1 MNPSNKIL
9 KNFSYL
15 SIVQVLNYALP
26 LITIPIVS
34 RALGVEAIGLVNYIF
49 SYITYFVLFVSYSFS
64 LTAIRKLSNENQLN
78 LIFSLVFKS
87 QILLSFISTIIFLFV
102 LFFIPD
108 LKQNQNLAMIAYI
121 LVIAAIFDKSWIF
134 QYKQDLSVVAIVN
147 AVFKLLSMIFIVL
160 LVSERKDYL
169 IYALALSGVNLLT
182 NLVLFIISLFKYK
195 IQLVQISI
203 EDIIQFLKE
212 GKTLFFSSIVI
223 SLYTATSTL
232 LLGLYCS
239 NREVGLYTAAT
250 KIIDI
255 AKVFAIMPITQLI
268 YPLVAQKISKSV
280 DEGMI
285 FVKKLMPL
293 FCMICMIMF
302 VGMLV
307 FGPIVI
313 SVLFGQEFV
322 DATITL
328 WILSSTLILILLST
342 VFGTLVMVNLGMDEL
357 FFKNQLYV
365 AIISVLL
372 TISILPYG
380 GAQTSAIIL
389 VMSEIMITGYQY
401 YCIKNRGYTLFS
413 MDMLKISALKE
424 SLSILRKN

>member
-1 MNPSNKIL
+1 MAIVA
-9 KNFSYL
+9 YL
-15 SIVQVLNYALP
+15 LVVAAL
-26 LITIPIVS
+26 
-34 RALGVEAIGLVNYIF
+34 
-49 SYITYFVLFVSYSFS
+49 
-64 LTAIRKLSNENQLN
+64 
-78 LIFSLVFKS
+78 
-87 QILLSFISTIIFLFV
+87 
-102 LFFIPD
+102 
-108 LKQNQNLAMIAYI
+108 
-121 LVIAAIFDKSWIF
+121 FDKSWLF

-147 AVFKLLSMIFIVL
+147 AIFKLLSMVFIVFF
-160 LVSERKDYL
+160 VSEKKDYL

-182 NLVLFIISLFKYK
+182 NLVLFITSLIKYK
-195 IQLVQISI
+195 IQLVQTSI
-203 EDIIQFLKE
+203 EDIINFLKQ

-268 YPLVAQKISKSV
+268 FPLVAQKISQNLE
-280 DEGMI
+280 EGMI

-293 FCMICMIMF
+293 FRVICMILF
-302 VGMLV
+302 FGMLV
-307 FGPIVI
+307 FGPIAI
-313 SVLFGQEFV
+313 NVLFGQEFL

-342 VFGTLVMVNLGMDEL
+342 VFGVLVMVNLSIDEL

-365 AIISVLL
+365 AIISVIL
-372 TISILPYG
+372 TVCVLPYG

-389 VMSEIMITGYQY
+389 VISEVLITAYQY
-401 YCIKNRGYTLFS
+401 YCIKSSGYSLFS
-413 MDMLKISALKE
+413 MDMFKISALKE
-424 SLSILRKN
+424 SLSVLRKN

>member
-1 MNPSNKIL
+1 MNPSNKVL

-15 SIVQVLNYALP
+15 SIVQVLNYGLP

-34 RALGVEAIGLVNYIF
+34 RALGVETIGLVNYIF

-64 LTAIRKLSNENQLN
+64 LTAIRKLSNQNQIN

-87 QILLSFISTIIFLFV
+87 QILLFLISTIIFLFV

-108 LKQNQNLAMIAYI
+108 LKKNQNLAIIAYL
-121 LVIAAIFDKSWIF
+121 LVVAALFDKSWLF

-147 AVFKLLSMIFIVL
+147 AIFKLLSMIFIVFF
-160 LVSERKDYL
+160 VSEKKDYL
-169 IYALALSGVNLLT
+169 IYAFALSGVNLLT
-182 NLVLFIISLFKYK
+182 NLVLFITSLIKYK
-195 IQLVQISI
+195 IQLVQTSI
-203 EDIIQFLKE
+203 EDIINFLKE

-268 YPLVAQKISKSV
+268 FPLVAQKISQNLE
-280 DEGMI
+280 EGMI

-293 FCMICMIMF
+293 FGLMCMILF
-302 VGMLV
+302 FGMLV
-307 FGPIVI
+307 FGPIAI
-313 SVLFGQEFV
+313 NVLFGKEFV

-342 VFGTLVMVNLGMDEL
+342 VFGVLVMVNLGMDEL

-365 AIISVLL
+365 AIISVIL
-372 TISILPYG
+372 TLCVLPYG

-389 VMSEIMITGYQY
+389 VISEVLITAYQY
-401 YCIKNRGYTLFS
+401 YCIKSRGYSLFS

-424 SLSILRKN
+424 SLSVLRKN

>member
-1 MNPSNKIL
+1 MNPSNKVL

-15 SIVQVLNYALP
+15 SIVQVLNYGLP

-34 RALGVEAIGLVNYIF
+34 RALGVETIGMVNYIF

-64 LTAIRKLSNENQLN
+64 LTAIRKLSNQNQIN

-87 QILLSFISTIIFLFV
+87 QILLFLISTIVFLFV

-108 LKQNQNLAMIAYI
+108 LKKNQNLAIVAYL
-121 LVIAAIFDKSWIF
+121 LVVAALFDKSWLF

-147 AVFKLLSMIFIVL
+147 AIFKLLSMVFIVFF
-160 LVSERKDYL
+160 VSEKKDYL

-182 NLVLFIISLFKYK
+182 NLVLFITSLIKYK
-195 IQLVQISI
+195 IQLVQTSI
-203 EDIIQFLKE
+203 EDIINFLKQ

-268 YPLVAQKISKSV
+268 FPLVAQKISQNLE
-280 DEGMI
+280 EGMI

-293 FCMICMIMF
+293 FGVICMILF
-302 VGMLV
+302 FGMLV
-307 FGPIVI
+307 FGPIAI
-313 SVLFGQEFV
+313 NVLFGQEFL

-342 VFGTLVMVNLGMDEL
+342 VFGVLVMVNLSMDEL

-365 AIISVLL
+365 AIISVIL
-372 TISILPYG
+372 TVCVLPYG

-389 VMSEIMITGYQY
+389 VISEVLITAYQY
-401 YCIKNRGYTLFS
+401 YCIKSSGYSLFS
-413 MDMLKISALKE
+413 MDMFKISALKE
-424 SLSILRKN
+424 SLSVLRKN

>member
-1 MNPSNKIL
+1 MNPSNKVL

-15 SIVQVLNYALP
+15 SIVQVLNYGLP

-34 RALGVEAIGLVNYIF
+34 RALGVETIGLVNYIF

-64 LTAIRKLSNENQLN
+64 LTAIRKLSNQNQIN

-87 QILLSFISTIIFLFV
+87 QILLFLISTIVFLFV

-108 LKQNQNLAMIAYI
+108 LKKNQNLAIVAYL
-121 LVIAAIFDKSWIF
+121 LVVAALFDKSWLF

-147 AVFKLLSMIFIVL
+147 AIFKLLSMVFIVFF
-160 LVSERKDYL
+160 VSEKKDYL
-169 IYALALSGVNLLT
+169 IYAFALSGVNLLT
-182 NLVLFIISLFKYK
+182 NLVLFITSLIKYK
-195 IQLVQISI
+195 IQLVQTSI
-203 EDIIQFLKE
+203 EDIINFLKE

-268 YPLVAQKISKSV
+268 FPLVAQKISQNLE
-280 DEGMI
+280 EGMI

-293 FCMICMIMF
+293 FGLMCMILF
-302 VGMLV
+302 FGMLV
-307 FGPIVI
+307 FGPIAI
-313 SVLFGQEFV
+313 NVLFGQEFV

-342 VFGTLVMVNLGMDEL
+342 VFGILVMVNLGMDEL

-365 AIISVLL
+365 AIISVIL
-372 TISILPYG
+372 TVCVLPYG

-389 VMSEIMITGYQY
+389 VISEVLITAYQY
-401 YCIKNRGYTLFS
+401 YCIKSRGYSLFS

-424 SLSILRKN
+424 SLSVLRKN

>member
-1 MNPSNKIL
+1 MNPSNKVL

-15 SIVQVLNYALP
+15 SIVQVLNYGLP

-34 RALGVEAIGLVNYIF
+34 RALGVETIGLVNYIF

-64 LTAIRKLSNENQLN
+64 LTAIRKLSNQNQIN

-87 QILLSFISTIIFLFV
+87 QILLFLISTIIFLFV

-108 LKQNQNLAMIAYI
+108 LKKNQNLAIIAYL
-121 LVIAAIFDKSWIF
+121 LVVAALFDKSWLF

-147 AVFKLLSMIFIVL
+147 AIFKLLSMIFIVFF
-160 LVSERKDYL
+160 VSEKKDYL
-169 IYALALSGVNLLT
+169 IYAFALSGVNLLT
-182 NLVLFIISLFKYK
+182 NLVLFITSLIKYK
-195 IQLVQISI
+195 IQLVQTSI
-203 EDIIQFLKE
+203 EDIINFLKE

-268 YPLVAQKISKSV
+268 FPLVAQKISQNLE
-280 DEGMI
+280 EGMI

-293 FCMICMIMF
+293 FGLMCMILF
-302 VGMLV
+302 FGMLV
-307 FGPIVI
+307 FGPIAI
-313 SVLFGQEFV
+313 NVLFGQEFV

-342 VFGTLVMVNLGMDEL
+342 VFGILVMVNLGMDEL

-365 AIISVLL
+365 AIISVIL
-372 TISILPYG
+372 TVCVLPYG

-389 VMSEIMITGYQY
+389 VISEVLITAYQY
-401 YCIKNRGYTLFS
+401 YCIKSRGYSLFS

-424 SLSILRKN
+424 SLSVLRKN

>member
-1 MNPSNKIL
+1 MNPSNKVL

-15 SIVQVLNYALP
+15 SIVQVLNYGLP
-26 LITIPIVS
+26 LITIPIIS
-34 RALGVEAIGLVNYIF
+34 RALGVETIGLVNYIF

-64 LTAIRKLSNENQLN
+64 LTAIRKLSNQNQIN

-87 QILLSFISTIIFLFV
+87 QILLFLISTIIFLFV

-108 LKQNQNLAMIAYI
+108 LKKNQNLAIIAYL
-121 LVIAAIFDKSWIF
+121 LVVAALFDKSWLF

-147 AVFKLLSMIFIVL
+147 AIFKLLSMIFIVFF
-160 LVSERKDYL
+160 VSEKKDYL
-169 IYALALSGVNLLT
+169 IYAFALSGVNLLT
-182 NLVLFIISLFKYK
+182 NLVLFITSLIKYK
-195 IQLVQISI
+195 IQLVQTSI
-203 EDIIQFLKE
+203 EDIINFLKE

-268 YPLVAQKISKSV
+268 FPLVAQKISQNLE
-280 DEGMI
+280 EGMI

-293 FCMICMIMF
+293 FGLMCMILF
-302 VGMLV
+302 FGMLV
-307 FGPIVI
+307 FGPIAI
-313 SVLFGQEFV
+313 NVLFGQEFV

-342 VFGTLVMVNLGMDEL
+342 VFGILVMVNLGMDEL

-365 AIISVLL
+365 AIISVIL
-372 TISILPYG
+372 TVCVLPYG

-389 VMSEIMITGYQY
+389 VISEVLITAYQY
-401 YCIKNRGYTLFS
+401 YCIKSRGYSLFS

-424 SLSILRKN
+424 SLSVLRKN